1 MVNEFHT
8 VLFGHIV
15 SFFRSHSTFVGEFSI
30 DSAIISVEVKKI
42 VEDSESSGSQL
53 KLATSQFI

>member
-15 SFFRSHSTFVGEFSI
+15 SFLGEFSI